1 MSGGSSGGRLSD
13 WITAIATAATGW
25 AAVLAYRRVAK
36 RDFPII
42 EPYFRWS
49 TEGGIGPHIRLQLA
63 IRNRLDET
71 LVISECKIKK
81 PKGSTISMGTSA
93 DYFGIV
99 APSKGSASRISLN
112 YEISPSGTSFWGG
125 GEIRGDN
132 RSLTLF
138 LCPPDDWRA
147 GKIVVRLL
155 ISSRGSTIR
164 DKRIVIK
171 RRLAAHND
179 MQTDAKARK

>member
-1 MSGGSSGGRLSD
+1 LSGGSSGGRLSD
-13 WITAIATAATGW
+13 WITAIAGW

-42 EPYFRWS
+42 EPYFGWS

-99 APSKGSASRISLN
+99 VPSKGSASRISLN
-112 YEISPSGTSFWGG
+112 YEISPSGTSFWAG
-125 GEIRGDN
+125 GEVRGDN

-155 ISSRGSTIR
+155 ISSRSSTIR

-171 RRLAAHND
+171 RRLTAAND
-179 MQTDAKARK
+179 MQTDAKASK